1 MNDLKQ
7 GLTPK
12 AKAWLIIIS
21 LLILSVSL
29 LLVYSFGRLAAML

>member
-21 LLILSVSL
+21 LLILSVGL
-29 LLVYSFGRLAAML
+29 LGIYAFSILAAML